1 MFFTL
6 ICCMFFIQY
15 IRLKSENNR
24 AKGLSM
30 LIKRALQYGQ
40 IIRYK
45 LYIIFEKYKQT
56 IKKAIIFMIVLLTAL
71 ITIFAVATFIIN
83 TITIPMLTMAIPML
97 TMAIPIL
104 IIGIR
109 IGTGILYMF
118 KPHHYFITQW
128 KTARAKT
135 TFLLCIRPKS
145 NLLSF
150 FRLTKKKPIAENFPP
165 PGYGIPLGYKHLV
178 KAHNYQPKNE
188 YGLYLYPGRINLA
201 MIFLS
206 FWLSFLVCAP
216 FINEYEHDHPTYPLM
231 IFFYLLLAWLGYSF
245 LFKKMMPASL
255 TNVWEKWPIPAYE
268 LFLSVPHKVTISPND
283 CLTEVN
289 TKKRK
294 LSLLER
300 YQVPKEYIFW
310 RPDKKT
316 PMWRQSTENSPDMH
330 TLQDLILNLAVF
342 EFLFH
347 KNNPQAKKIDSYQ
360 ENETNQKTPI
370 DRIKLKPS
378 EESLREYHW
387 YFFLFSPIIINL
399 VLILLGIFLFS
410 FLSGFAIEGDAAT
423 VPSEIGK
430 IIPLL
435 EESGNKITRFTLITN
450 FPYNFVIAVLS
461 WFLFTIYYVHWIL
474 STLTDLSQKIRQG
487 YFNAQLDLIPQ
498 QILNELSYIPT
509 QQQVDRGIS
518 YVKNILSWSSG
529 IVFLGL
535 MAVLEIFSQTS
546 PRIDV
551 NYYLWE
557 KLMELLP
564 LN

>member
-1 MFFTL
+1 
-6 ICCMFFIQY
+6 
-15 IRLKSENNR
+15 
-24 AKGLSM
+24 M
-30 LIKRALQYGQ
+30 LIKRALQYGK

-45 LYIIFEKYKQT
+45 LHIIFEKYKQT
-56 IKKAIIFMIVLLTAL
+56 IKKSFILMIVLSTAA
-71 ITIFAVATFIIN
+71 IVATFIIN
-83 TITIPMLTMAIPML
+83 TIIPVKITIPMFTMAIPML
-97 TMAIPIL
+97 IIAIS
-104 IIGIR
+104 IGA
-109 IGTGILYMF
+109 GILHIF

-128 KTARAKT
+128 QTARAKT

-145 NLLSF
+145 NLFSF
-150 FRLTKKKPIAENFPP
+150 FHLTKKKPIAENFPP
-165 PGYGIPLGYKHLV
+165 PGYGIPLGYEHFV

-201 MIFLS
+201 MISLS
-206 FWLSFLVCAP
+206 LWLSFLVCAP
-216 FINEYEHDHPTYPLM
+216 FINEYESSHPTYPLM
-231 IFFYLLLAWLGYSF
+231 ILFYLLLAWLSYSL
-245 LFKKMMPASL
+245 LFKKIMPASL

-268 LFLSVPHKVTISPND
+268 LFLSVPHKVTISSND
-283 CLTEVN
+283 CLTEIN
-289 TKKRK
+289 THKHK

-347 KNNPQAKKIDSYQ
+347 KNTSKTIKPEMHAQEDKEIAPPSLLKKI
-360 ENETNQKTPI
+360 
-370 DRIKLKPS
+370 KPD

-387 YFFLFSPIIINL
+387 YFFLFSPIMINL

-410 FLSGFAIEGDAAT
+410 FLEGSAIDGDT
-423 VPSEIGK
+423 VIPSIDK
-430 IIPLL
+430 INPSS
-435 EESGNKITRFTLITN
+435 EENGNKITKFTLITN

-474 STLTDLSQKIRQG
+474 STLTDLSKKIRHG

-509 QQQVDRGIS
+509 QQQVDRGIG

-535 MAVLEIFSQTS
+535 MAVLEILSQTS

-551 NYYLWE
+551 DYALWG
-557 KLMELLP
+557 KLMSLLS